1 MLHRNLF
8 KCIRSDVQD
17 QTLMVKNWSLS
28 ATKTIQQQLNQ
39 QIAIN
44 PSTPQ
49 QANQVSHQTNTPQS
63 SSVKKLKNKLRTT
76 IRLNNKL
83 IKNEITNEIGRFLK
97 RKQQVIKSSAS
108 KSSTTKRYI
117 VSKYTDD
124 FDFSANNSD
133 SDISVDYTSTD
144 STSRTTTTCTTK
156 SSTASTTRSSSSSLS
171 TFNSYY
177 SSSNQNSFEQDD
189 LDSSL
194 SSVSSCEYEP
204 FEYSTDYHQSNRNSL
219 SNKKYKFDPMS
230 SSSRSNLKIQPKIQ
244 EDQQARVQQTR
255 EESVLTIATKTMS
268 FDPFTTSSRK
278 SLALSNEI
286 VYKHAPNQSCSCSM
300 CASVN
305 GSISI
310 EDCVECIENQS
321 TTSQPIQRFVT
332 NICSSTFNSSSIPNN
347 HLESNQVYSP
357 QINLSLIM
365 NQRVNHNRSLS
376 SSSSCSSLVSS
387 STLNSTAN

>member
-28 ATKTIQQQLNQ
+28 ASKTIQQQLNR
-39 QIAIN
+39 QIAIT

-49 QANQVSHQTNTPQS
+49 QTNQVLHQTNTQQS

-97 RKQQVIKSSAS
+97 RKQRVIKSSAS
-108 KSSTTKRYI
+108 STKSSTTK
-117 VSKYTDD
+117 KYFVNKYADD

-133 SDISVDYTSTD
+133 SDISVDYTSTE
-144 STSRTTTTCTTK
+144 SISRTTTTTK
-156 SSTASTTRSSSSSLS
+156 SSSTRSTSSSSSSSLS

-177 SSSNQNSFEQDD
+177 SSSNQNSFEHDD

-194 SSVSSCEYEP
+194 SSVSSCEFEP
-204 FEYSTDYHQSNRNSL
+204 FEYSTDYHQSNRSSFNA
-219 SNKKYKFDPMS
+219 KKYKFDPIS
-230 SSSRSNLKIQPKIQ
+230 SSSRSNLKIQPNTQ
-244 EDQQARVQQTR
+244 EDQQELPQQTT
-255 EESVLTIATKTMS
+255 EESVLTIATKTMN

-278 SLALSNEI
+278 SLALSNEVLI
-286 VYKHAPNQSCSCSM
+286 KHVANQSCSCSL
-300 CASVN
+300 CLNSSE
-305 GSISI
+305 SISDGNCI
-310 EDCVECIENQS
+310 ECVENQS
-321 TTSQPIQRFVT
+321 TQPIQRFAG
-332 NICSSTFNSSSIPNN
+332 NICSSTFNSSSIQKNY
-347 HLESNQVYSP
+347 LESNHSP
-357 QINLSLIM
+357 QINLSLIV
-365 NQRVNHNRSLS
+365 NQRLNRSLS
-376 SSSSCSSLVSS
+376 SSSSCSSLISS